1 MSKHI
6 GIVGA
11 GIAGIAAAVR
21 LAAKGHRV
29 TVFEANDY
37 PGGKLTAFEDK
48 GFRFDAG
55 PSLFTMP
62 TLMDDLFRIA
72 GKDPKDHFRYHR
84 REIACQYFWSDG
96 TKLTAWSDKERFADE
111 VEQVLGVSAEKLK
124 KHLEKS
130 AFIYENTASI
140 FMEKSLHKWS
150 TFFSKDILL
159 PLSRLFS
166 MDIFSTM
173 HDANDKALG
182 HPKLVQLFDRFA
194 TYNGSSPYKAPGILN
209 IIPHLEHN
217 MGSFAPDDGM
227 HSITTSLESLAKDMG
242 VNFHYRE
249 PVKRIL
255 HKKGKVYGLETI
267 KAEYQFNQV
276 ICNSD
281 VYPAYRKLLPNID
294 PPEKILSKERSSSA
308 LIYYWGI
315 AKEFKE
321 LDLHNIFFADDYR
334 KEFDHIFNL
343 GSISDDFTVYV
354 NISSKDRPEDAP
366 PGKENWFVMVNVPGN
381 TGQDWDAHRQE
392 IRTKIIQKLNR
403 VLNVDLGKLIE
414 TETTL
419 DPVEIE
425 KKTSSFQGS
434 LYGSSSNDRMAAFF
448 RHPNFSSKVKNLYF
462 CGGSVHPGG
471 GIPLC
476 LLSAKI
482 TQELIDHD

>member
-1 MSKHI
+1 MSDRI

-21 LAAKGHRV
+21 LAAGGYKV
-29 TVFEANDY
+29 SVFEANDY
-37 PGGKLTAFEDK
+37 PGGKLTAFEEK
-48 GFRFDAG
+48 GYRFDAG

-62 TLMDDLFRIA
+62 ALMDDLFRIA
-72 GKDPKDHFRYHR
+72 GKDPKEYFRYHR
-84 REIACQYFWSDG
+84 REIACQYFWNDG
-96 TKLTAWSDKERFADE
+96 TRLTAWSDKERFAQE
-111 VEQVLGVSAEKLK
+111 VEQVLGVPAEKLK
-124 KHLEKS
+124 KHLDKS
-130 AFIYENTASI
+130 AFIYDNTASV

-173 HDANDKALG
+173 HEANEKALR

-194 TYNGSSPYKAPGILN
+194 TYNGSSPFKAPGILN

-217 MGSFAPDDGM
+217 MGSFAPDKGM
-227 HSITTSLESLAKDMG
+227 HSITTSLEGLAREMG
-242 VNFHYRE
+242 VEFHYGE
-249 PVKRIL
+249 AVKRIL
-255 HKKGKVYGLETI
+255 HENGRATGVITDKQ
-267 KAEYQFNQV
+267 EYEFEKIV
-276 ICNSD
+276 CNSD
-281 VYPAYRKLLPNID
+281 VYPAYRHLLPD
-294 PPEKILSKERSSSA
+294 LKPPEKILSRERSSSA

-315 AKEFKE
+315 DHEFPE
-321 LDLHNIFFADDYR
+321 LDLHNIFFANDYR

-343 GSISDDFTVYV
+343 GTVSDDFTIYV

-381 TGQDWDAHRQE
+381 TGQDWDTLKQE
-392 IRTKIIQKLNR
+392 IRTKIIKKLNSILKVR
-403 VLNVDLGKLIE
+403 LEELIE
-414 TETTL
+414 SESTL

-476 LLSAKI
+476 LLSARI
-482 TQELIDHD
+482 TQELIDHE